1 MYTPEMLSTFNA
13 QIRAAVPSLTV
24 LETALSKAQAKFD
37 EAENLRKQMRQADT
51 KADDIRGDIHAM
63 KMTIKRVNDF
73 YVTRNATIEA
83 NESELNAAFA
93 KDIEVARK
101 NTKDGSAFV
110 QVMAQ
115 IKAIARMDLEDLSN
129 DEKHNAEVALTEIKL
144 RSVDLKAQSAKV
156 NKLAADAYKTHAE
169 GLSILKEAGLPA
181 DACKRKPEADPEP
194 EE

>member
-24 LETALSKAQAKFD
+24 LETALSLAQAKFD
-37 EAENLRKQMRQADT
+37 EADSLRKQMRAADT

-73 YVTRNATIEA
+73 YTTRNATIEA
-83 NESELNAAFA
+83 NENELNTAFA

-115 IKAIARMDLEDLSN
+115 IKAIARMDLADLSN
-129 DEKHNAEVALTEIKL
+129 DEVHNAEVALVEIKL
-144 RSVDLKAQSAKV
+144 RAVDLKAQSAEV
-156 NKLAADAYKTHAE
+156 NRLAALAYKTHAE
-169 GLSILKEAGLPA
+169 GLAILKEAGLPA
-181 DACKRKPEADPEP
+181 DACKHKPEVDPEP